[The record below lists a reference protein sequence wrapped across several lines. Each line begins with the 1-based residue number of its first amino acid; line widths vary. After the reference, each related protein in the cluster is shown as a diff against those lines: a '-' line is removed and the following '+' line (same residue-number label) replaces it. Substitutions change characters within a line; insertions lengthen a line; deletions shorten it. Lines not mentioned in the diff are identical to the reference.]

1 MALPS
6 LRFSKSLTLATA
18 LGALALSSA
27 PAMAN
32 SAAVDYFR
40 GRADR
45 SEVPSVLSQ
54 SDREYYREVR
64 GAVDRKDWK
73 RVQDLL
79 GQRSDGPLQ
88 QHAKAEYFLAS
99 GSPKIELPELEAWLA
114 SGTDHPNAE
123 RIATLASKRGA
134 TALPALPAEQRFQ
147 RLASIPK
154 RIRPAGSSD
163 GTMPAAIA
171 DGILGRIKNDDPL
184 GAQQLLD
191 GVDAGLSPAAR
202 AEWRQRIA
210 WSFYIENDDADAYR
224 LAQLPTQGGPWVA
237 EGWWTAGL
245 AAWRLD
251 DCTGAMPMPF
261 PRPARSEP
269 IPNWPPPGITGKLA
283 RWCAAASRKRP
294 APRCAAA
301 RNDETLLWH
310 ARRRT
315 AWHEIARTACRGR
328 FHQGR
333 LAEAA
338 RRQQCAHRGGLA
350 EIGEDGL
357 ADEVLRHQA
366 RIGDRPRTTSRSRLA
381 RDLGLPST
389 QLWMAYNAPRAAS
402 PNRPPAF
409 PTPKWTPT
417 GGWQVDPAL
426 VYAHALQESV
436 FRASVVSPAG
446 ARGLMQIMPAA
457 ARDHAA
463 AGRCGMPRDLN
474 KPEVNLAFG
483 QRHLRM
489 LRIRPAR
496 RACCPRSW
504 PPTMPVSPRS
514 RAGTAKSATRA
525 IRCCGSN
532 RPLLGNARLC
542 EHRHA
547 QLLDVRT
554 PGRRPFGKPDGA
566 GPGHVA
572 DLPGPD
578 RIAGRCAWRQRS
590 TAAWPLIPRGI
601 QADQHR
607 GADRVRHARAGGRH
621 FGRHPGRA
629 HQGRRA
635 TSWSSAP
642 WRRTMPAIASRLNNW
657 IDDQRL
663 SIAIITTGGTGLTGR
678 DVTPEALERSG
689 IGAGK
694 DIPGFGELFR
704 WISYRT
710 IGTSTSSRAP
720 ARLWRAAPTSSRCPA
735 PTAR

>member
-1 MALPS
+1 MTLPS

-123 RIATLASKRGA
+123 RIAALASKRGA

-154 RIRPAGSSD
+154 RIRPAGTSD

-171 DGILGRIKNDDPL
+171 DGILGRIKADDPL

-210 WSFYIENDDADAYR
+210 WSFYIENKDAEAYR
-224 LAQLPTQGGPWVA
+224 LAQLATQGSGAWVA
-237 EGWWTAGL
+237 EAWWTAGL
-245 AAWRLD
+245 AAWRLG
-251 DCTGAMPMPF
+251 DCDGANAAF
-261 PRPARSEP
+261 HQA
-269 IPNWPPPGITGKLA
+269 GTLA
-283 RWCAAASRKRP
+283 TNPELAAAGHYWRSRAAIRCRRP
-294 APRCAAA
+294 EQASAALRYAA
-301 RNDETLLWH
+301 RNDETFYGMLAAEQLGMKLPEHH
-310 ARRRT
+310 AQADFT
-315 AWHEIARTACRGR
+315 KADWQKLRGVNNVR
-328 FHQGR
+328 V
-333 LAEAA
+333 AV
-338 RRQQCAHRGGLA
+338 GLA
-350 EIGEDGL
+350 EIGEDSL

-366 RIGDRPRTTSRSRLA
+366 RIGDPTLYEPLTRLA

-389 QLWMAYNAPRAAS
+389 QLWMSYNAPLGAK
-402 PNRPPAF
+402 PEPATRF
-409 PTPKWTPT
+409 PTPKWTPS

-426 VYAHALQESV
+426 VYAHALQESQ

-457 ARDHAA
+457 SRDHAA
-463 AGRCGMPRDLN
+463 SLGVRGDARDLN
-474 KPEVNLAFG
+474 QPEINLAFG

-489 LRIRPAR
+489 LESSPATQGLLPKVM
-496 RACCPRSW
+496 AAYN
-504 PPTMPVSPRS
+504 
-514 RAGTAKSATRA
+514 AGLAPIGRWNSE
-525 IRCCGSN
+525 IVDQGD
-532 RPLLGNARLC
+532 PLLWMESIPYWETRGYVNIVMRNYWMY
-542 EHRHA
+542 ER
-547 QLLDVRT
+547 Q
-554 PGRRPFGKPDGA
+554 A
-566 GPGHVA
+566 G
-572 DLPGPD
+572 GPSES
-578 RIAGRCAWRQRS
+578 RIALVQGM
-590 TAAWPLIPRGI
+590 WPGFP
-601 QADQHR
+601 
-607 GADRVRHARAGGRH
+607 
-621 FGRHPGRA
+621 
-629 HQGRRA
+629 
-635 TSWSSAP
+635 
-642 WRRTMPAIASRLNNW
+642 
-657 IDDQRL
+657 
-663 SIAIITTGGTGLTGR
+663 GLTGAPGKR
-678 DVTPEALERSG
+678 MAANGALLRG
-689 IGAGK
+689 
-694 DIPGFGELFR
+694 R
-704 WISYRT
+704 
-710 IGTSTSSRAP
+710 
-720 ARLWRAAPTSSRCPA
+720 
-735 PTAR
+735 